1 MCIRDRGLTVVMVTH
16 DLDTLVALSD
26 RIAVLADRKVV
37 AAKPLDQIIQID
49 HPFIKEYFLGER
61 GKRALLALGSQ
72 MTEAV
77 AAASLSTQE
86 D

>member
-1 MCIRDRGLTVVMVTH
+1 ML
-16 DLDTLVALSD
+16 
-26 RIAVLADRKVV
+26 
-37 AAKPLDQIIQID
+37 AAKPVEQIIQID

-61 GKRALLALGSQ
+61 GKRALMALGPE